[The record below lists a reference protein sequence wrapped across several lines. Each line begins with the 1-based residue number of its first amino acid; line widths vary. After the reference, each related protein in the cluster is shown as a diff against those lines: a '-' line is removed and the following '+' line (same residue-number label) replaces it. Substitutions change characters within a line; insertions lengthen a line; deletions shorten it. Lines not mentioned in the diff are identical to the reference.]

1 MQRQVIAG
9 STGCERR
16 SREQTE
22 WWEMRLETQVGQATQ
37 DLVGHSR
44 ESDLHPKNVGS
55 NWSVLRDEEHLE
67 WIWVKSEGY

>member
-1 MQRQVIAG
+1 
-9 STGCERR
+9 
-16 SREQTE
+16 
-22 WWEMRLETQVGQATQ
+22 MRLETQVGQATQ

-44 ESDLHPKNVGS
+44 EFDLHPENVGS